1 MTVNS
6 PPIPPEGASASSPPV
21 GAAAAR
27 GPLTPAEKQEIE
39 KHGEAFERLRA
50 GVRQRIVGQDQVV
63 DELLTAILAEGH
75 CLIVGVPGLA
85 KTLIVSTIAELLS
98 LSFKRI
104 QFTPDLMPSDIT
116 GATIVSQEAGAQ
128 DRGFHFLRGP
138 IFCNVVL
145 ADEINRT
152 PPKTQAALMEAMEE
166 RQITAAGRRFPLDR
180 PFFVLAT
187 QNPIEQEGTYP
198 LPVSQM
204 DRFLFNVL
212 IDYPDAREEFEILQ
226 LTTSSYRAQL
236 TPVLERQAILDA
248 VAAARRIAVDDAL
261 IDYAARLVRAS
272 RPADSSDPDFVR
284 EWLAWGGGP
293 RAIQSLLAA
302 SRAYALLRGRPA
314 VEKADIDRLVAPT
327 LRHRIILNYHSE
339 AEGIQPD
346 TVVDRIREKVSAG
359 ISGVSVP
366 RRKKGFLARWRK

>member
-1 MTVNS
+1 MS
-6 PPIPPEGASASSPPV
+6 GPHRAAAASSPP
-21 GAAAAR
+21 R
-27 GPLTPAEKQEIE
+27 PLSAEDRREIE
-39 KHGEAFERLRA
+39 KHGEALEKLREA
-50 GVRQRIVGQDQVV
+50 VRQRIVGQDRVV

-116 GATIVSQEAGAQ
+116 GATIVSPEAGSKE
-128 DRGFHFLRGP
+128 RGFHFLQGP

-166 RQITAAGRRFPLDR
+166 RQVTAAGRRFPLER

-212 IDYPDAREEFEILQ
+212 IDYPDANEEFEILQ
-226 LTTSSYRAQL
+226 LTTSAYRARLAPLLSQ
-236 TPVLERQAILDA
+236 QAILEA
-248 VAAARRIAVDDAL
+248 IAAARRIAIDDGL
-261 IDYAARLVRAS
+261 VDYAARLVRSS
-272 RPADSSDPDFVR
+272 RPADASAPDFVK

-293 RAIQSLLAA
+293 RAIQSLIAGSKA
-302 SRAYALLRGRPA
+302 HALLRGRPA
-314 VEKADIDRLVAPT
+314 VEKSDIDRLLAPT

-339 AEGIQPD
+339 AEGILPD
-346 TVVDRIREKVSAG
+346 TVVDRIREKVSG
-359 ISGVSVP
+359 SPSRIHVP
-366 RRKKGFLARWRK
+366 QKKGFLARWLK